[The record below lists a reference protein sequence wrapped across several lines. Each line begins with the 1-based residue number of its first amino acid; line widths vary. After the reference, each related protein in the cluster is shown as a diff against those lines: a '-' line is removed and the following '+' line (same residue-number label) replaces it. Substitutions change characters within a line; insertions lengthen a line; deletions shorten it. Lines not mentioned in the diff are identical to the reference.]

1 MFYKRGLRKEKSIS
15 LLIIFFLTFLVCSCA
30 QAPVKKE
37 VAGITEEK
45 PTQIES
51 IKVTSDPS
59 NEKAMIEI
67 TSSKLVSYAAFKLVQ
82 PLRLV
87 MDFNALPAQGLTGP
101 DVTNDRLIKGI
112 DFEKIREKPASTR
125 LIATLL
131 QDVEYNVREAD
142 KTIKFMLV
150 AKQTAEIEKKQLPST
165 PAEEEEIV
173 AKKPRLYFSPSKTQ
187 LNQILGVDFYMLPKG
202 N

>member
-15 LLIIFFLTFLVCSCA
+15 LLIIFFLTFLVFSCA

-37 VAGITEEK
+37 VAGITEENS
-45 PTQIES
+45 TQIES
-51 IKVTSDPS
+51 IKVISDPS
-59 NEKAMIEI
+59 NEKTMIEI

-82 PLRLV
+82 PLRLIV
-87 MDFNALPAQGLTGP
+87 DFNALPAQGLTGP

-112 DFEKIREKPASTR
+112 DFEQIREKPASTR

-142 KTIKFMLV
+142 KTIKFMLL
-150 AKQTAEIEKKQLPST
+150 AKKATEIETKQLPST

-173 AKKPRLYFSPSKTQ
+173 AKKPRLYFSPSK
-187 LNQILGVDFYMLPKG
+187 NH
-202 N
+202 